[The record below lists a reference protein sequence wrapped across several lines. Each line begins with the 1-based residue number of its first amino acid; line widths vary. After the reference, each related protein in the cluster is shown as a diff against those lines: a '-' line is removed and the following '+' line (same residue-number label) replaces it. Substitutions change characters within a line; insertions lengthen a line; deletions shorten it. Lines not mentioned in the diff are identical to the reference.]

1 MKDFDINCYEDFEN
15 IVRDASFYS
24 MSWQTSELGQ
34 PLYRGQSKNSY
45 QLKSGISRYANS
57 SNEIKELEENL
68 IIDFKELVNSIT
80 DYRNI
85 IHLNDEISDYE
96 NDWRWLEQ
104 MQHFRISTRL
114 LDWSLKPEIALF
126 FAIEREET
134 EIGQFWIYKTPLNW
148 YCDDHFPVNPYEENL
163 NIISNSSSF
172 SVKKYKD
179 KIAMERIAVQK
190 GRFSIQDFKKCLI
203 PLEEQTD
210 LQDLLLKYTI
220 NPESKKDLLEK
231 LAEQNITKEAVYV
244 EFDNEIEKLIEGLK
258 SKYNFKKS

>member
-1 MKDFDINCYEDFEN
+1 MKKFDINDYKDFEN
-15 IVRDASFYS
+15 IISYASS
-24 MSWQTSELGQ
+24 GTLSWQYKPLFQ
-34 PLYRGQSKNSY
+34 PLYRGHSKDTY
-45 QLKSGISRYANS
+45 KLETGIARKVKSAK
-57 SNEIKELEENL
+57 EIQELEANL
-68 IIDFKELVNSIT
+68 IIDFKQLVTNIS

-85 IHLNDEISDYE
+85 IHLNNEILDYE

-104 MQHFRISTRL
+104 MQHFRIPTRL
-114 LDWSLKPEIALF
+114 LDWSLEPEIALF
-126 FAIEREET
+126 FAVESEET

-148 YCDDHFPVNPYEENL
+148 NCDDHFPVNPYEENL

-172 SVKKYKD
+172 LVKKYED
-179 KIAMERIAVQK
+179 KIAMKRIAVQK
-190 GRFSIQDFKKCLI
+190 GKFSIQDFNKCLI

-220 NPESKKDLLEK
+220 NPKSKKDLLEK
-231 LAEQNITKEAVYV
+231 LAEQNITKETVYV